1 MKNNAALATDVFL
14 LDNPCD
20 LISIDK
26 WQKTVNLLAELF
38 EAPAGFLVQFT
49 DKGFQVTVS
58 SEQESNPY
66 SAGVIIEPE
75 VNLFCRK
82 VVETRQMLYVDNAA
96 VDPRWDTNP
105 EVRDDGFR
113 SYLGVPVFWP
123 CGTAFGT
130 FCVMDYRE
138 TAYKHTFIE
147 LIAQL
152 KEILESDLALL
163 GSYAQLQQLAITDPL
178 CDVNNRRGFDILAE
192 QRIKLAKRNNSLLC
206 LLYLDI
212 DQFKVVND
220 QYGHGIGDAVLKQV
234 AQVLTETLRETDV
247 VGRLGG
253 DEFVALIAVEDVS
266 ELLTVKHRL
275 AIAFES
281 HNGARELPQ
290 FSVSIG
296 SALVN
301 DSVTLSELLDI
312 ADQDML
318 QQKQATAAS

>member
-14 LDNPCD
+14 LDNPSD

-38 EAPAGFLVQFT
+38 DAPAGFLVQFT
-49 DKGFQVTVS
+49 DKGFQVTIS

-82 VVETRQMLYVDNAA
+82 VVETGQMLYVDNAA
-96 VDPRWDTNP
+96 VDPYWDTNP
-105 EVRDDGFR
+105 EVSDDGFR

-178 CDVNNRRGFDILAE
+178 CSVNNRRGFDILAE
-192 QRIKLAKRNNSLLC
+192 QRIKLAKRNNSLLS

-212 DQFKVVND
+212 DRFKVIND
-220 QYGHGIGDAVLKQV
+220 MYGHGIGDAVLQQV
-234 AQVLTETLRETDV
+234 AQLLTSTLRETDV

-253 DEFVALIAVEDVS
+253 DEFVALVALDDKS
-266 ELLTVKHRL
+266 ELTTIKHRL
-275 AIAFES
+275 ISAFETS
-281 HNGARELPQ
+281 FSETSLPK
-290 FSVSIG
+290 FTVSIG
-296 SALVN
+296 CTFV
-301 DSVTLSELLDI
+301 SEQAVLAELIDT

-318 QQKQATAAS
+318 QKKQALAS